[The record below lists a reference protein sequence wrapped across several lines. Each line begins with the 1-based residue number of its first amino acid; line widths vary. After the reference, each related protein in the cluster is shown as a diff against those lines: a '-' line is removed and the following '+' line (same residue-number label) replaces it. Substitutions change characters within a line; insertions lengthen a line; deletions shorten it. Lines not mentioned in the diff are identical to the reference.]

1 MVIIGLAVGIGRVSV
16 GEISS
21 NQMKC
26 NLDGGQTR
34 GEMFYG
40 NWSKHLSPAKEM
52 SGPVSLI

>member
-1 MVIIGLAVGIGRVSV
+1 MVITGLAVGIGRVSV

-34 GEMFYG
+34 GGAVLRELEQASVFSEG
-40 NWSKHLSPAKEM
+40 NVRSC
-52 SGPVSLI
+52 